1 MVERGDMVVD
11 GTMVASS
18 RDTIILETLST
29 CSLRV
34 RVDFS
39 GGLIPYTFTQEG
51 TTGVIMRNCVLDH
64 VSCDALELH
73 FAQLLLSIEITN
85 HNPLGEIDPSACHV
99 DYMQYNGIDYIH
111 QNVIL
116 RDIYATTLAN
126 NKRSR
131 LSG

>member
-1 MVERGDMVVD
+1 MVEREDMVVD

-39 GGLIPYTFTQEG
+39 GGPYTFTRG

-73 FAQLLLSIEITN
+73 FAQLLSIEITN
-85 HNPLGEIDPSACHV
+85 HNPG
-99 DYMQYNGIDYIH
+99 
-111 QNVIL
+111 
-116 RDIYATTLAN
+116 
-126 NKRSR
+126 
-131 LSG
+131 